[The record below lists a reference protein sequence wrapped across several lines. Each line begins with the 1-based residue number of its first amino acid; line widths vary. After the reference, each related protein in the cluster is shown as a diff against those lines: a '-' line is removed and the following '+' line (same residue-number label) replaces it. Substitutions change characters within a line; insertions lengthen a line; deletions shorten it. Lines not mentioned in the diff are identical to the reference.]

1 MFRGDNM
8 AARGRYSGGGEG
20 GRWVISWLG
29 VWRGR
34 ARGRGWRRERVGGV
48 GEAARGRR
56 AVAGRRALRG
66 AGRGHRQGKCK
77 GGTKRSKGRREQFH
91 KRVLSVGLQRY
102 AIAVWTTAAPRG
114 DERGDAP
121 QSGRPL
127 TAHPPPWTAA
137 PHLERH
143 RSFLP
148 FSPRLPSPSAAWHPF
163 PKKLFPGCSSRPVRA
178 RLVSH
183 CTLSWGLTR
192 RPLPGRRSRSHPP
205 WAAGRGSSSDHL
217 GLWRSPAVPGGR

>member
-1 MFRGDNM
+1 M
-8 AARGRYSGGGEG
+8 
-20 GRWVISWLG
+20 
-29 VWRGR
+29 
-34 ARGRGWRRERVGGV
+34 VGGV
-48 GEAARGRR
+48 EGASAGGGVAPTEGRGGGGSGKGAACGRR
-56 AVAGRRALRG
+56 PPAVARRWARPPPRQVQRRHKAIKRALR
-66 AGRGHRQGKCK
+66 AISQTCAF
-77 GGTKRSKGRREQFH
+77 SC
-91 KRVLSVGLQRY
+91 GLQRH

-127 TAHPPPWTAA
+127 TAQPPPWTAA

-178 RLVSH
+178 RLFSC

-192 RPLPGRRSRSHPP
+192 RPLPGRHFRSHPP
-205 WAAGRGSSSDHL
+205 WAAGRGSSSAHL